1 MGYLTSFHFFLVTM
15 ERLGSLVWVEKEM
28 MAVNLEFKMHA
39 GSEKKMG
46 FERSLSSLE
55 YIQQFKQNYSDLS
68 HRLTDHELQDKLVLC
83 VTIYL
88 LLLAVKM

>member
-39 GSEKKMG
+39 GSEKKKWDLKEVSAHWNI
-46 FERSLSSLE
+46 FNSLSKT
-55 YIQQFKQNYSDLS
+55 I
-68 HRLTDHELQDKLVLC
+68 
-83 VTIYL
+83 VTYL
-88 LLLAVKM
+88 ID